1 MAVGGDVGGG
11 DEQEEQQAGDG
22 VGEEEQQVGDGEE
35 EQQNHPG
42 AGKEGQPSVQVV
54 KHEIN
59 SVQSF
64 VIGRKLRR
72 AEKSRGILDLVRRS
86 FTILVFVSASECKS
100 CHKTSRMY
108 TVQCN
113 NCYG

>member
-59 SVQSF
+59 PVQSF

-72 AEKSRGILDLVRRS
+72 AEKSRGILDLIRRS
-86 FTILVFVSASECKS
+86 SFV
-100 CHKTSRMY
+100 
-108 TVQCN
+108 VQYLSLSLPVNAKVATKHQGCTLQ
-113 NCYG
+113 